1 MQIQINGKQIDVGD
15 ALRVHVEERL
25 GAAVG
30 KYAERAVNAQ
40 VTFSRDGHNFKA
52 DAQAH
57 LPTGLVAQ
65 ASAAAVDIYA
75 AFEGAVERL
84 EKQLRR
90 YKRRLKDH
98 HADRSEPIEAFAA
111 PAYVIDGAAHDH
123 DDAEPETLDPVI
135 VAEMTMDIKKISVG
149 EAVMQMELAHAPF
162 LMFRNERHGG
172 LNVVFRRDDGNIGW
186 VDPANLT
193 VAAG

>member
-15 ALRVHVEERL
+15 ALRTHVATRL
-25 GAAVG
+25 DAAVG
-30 KYAERAVNAQ
+30 KYADRAVDAT
-40 VTFSRDGHNFKA
+40 VTFSRDGAFFKA
-52 DAQAH
+52 DAQVH

-65 ASAAAVDIYA
+65 AKGSDADIYA
-75 AFEGAVERL
+75 AFEGCAERI

-98 HADRSEPIEAFAA
+98 HAARPQPIEAMAA
-111 PAYVIDGAAHDH
+111 PAYVIAGEDH
-123 DDAEPETLDPVI
+123 AEDAEPATLDPVI
-135 VAEMTMDIKKISVG
+135 VAEMTVAIKKMSVG

-172 LNVVFRRDDGNIGW
+172 LNIVHRREDGAIGW
-186 VDPANLT
+186 IDPENLAT
-193 VAAG
+193 PAS

>member
-1 MQIQINGKQIDVGD
+1 MQIQINGKQIDVGE
-15 ALRVHVEERL
+15 ALRAHVSTRL
-25 GAAVG
+25 AGAVG
-30 KYAERAVNAQ
+30 KYAERAVDAQ
-40 VTFSRDGHNFKA
+40 VTFSREGSFFKA
-52 DAQAH
+52 DAQVH

-65 ASAAAVDIYA
+65 AKGADADIYA
-75 AFEGAVERL
+75 AFEGCAERL

-98 HADRSEPIEAFAA
+98 HAARPAPFEAVAA
-111 PAYVIDGAAHDH
+111 PAYVIASAGEHAE
-123 DDAEPETLDPVI
+123 DAEPETLDPVI
-135 VAEMTMDIKKISVG
+135 VAETTMDIKKISVG
-149 EAVMQMELAHAPF
+149 EAVMQMELAHATF

>member
-15 ALRVHVEERL
+15 ALRVHVEERIA
-25 GAAVG
+25 AAVD

-40 VTFSRDGHNFKA
+40 VTFSRDRYNFKA

-65 ASAAAVDIYA
+65 ASASATDIYA
-75 AFEGAVERL
+75 AFDGAVERL

-98 HADRSEPIEAFAA
+98 HAERTEPIEALSAA
-111 PAYVIDGAAHDH
+111 AYVIAGGDH
-123 DDAEPETLDPVI
+123 DDEEAEPETLDPVI
-135 VAEMTMDIKKISVG
+135 VAEMKMNIQKISVG

-186 VDPANLT
+186 VDPENISNA
-193 VAAG
+193 VG

>member
-15 ALRVHVEERL
+15 ALREHVEERI
-25 GAAVG
+25 GAAMG

-40 VTFSRDGHNFKA
+40 VTFSRDRYNFKA

-57 LPTGLVAQ
+57 LPTGLIAQ
-65 ASAAAVDIYA
+65 ASGTATDIYA
-75 AFEGAVERL
+75 AFEAAIERL

-98 HADRSEPIEAFAA
+98 HAERTEPIEALTAA
-111 PAYVIDGAAHDH
+111 AYVISGAEHEDE
-123 DDAEPETLDPVI
+123 DAEPATLDPVI
-135 VAEMTMDIKKISVG
+135 VAEMTMDIQKISVG

-172 LNVVFRRDDGNIGW
+172 LNVVFRREDGNIGW
-186 VDPANLT
+186 VDPANI
-193 VAAG
+193 AAPSR

>member
-1 MQIQINGKQIDVGD
+1 MQIQINGKQIDIGD
-15 ALRVHVEERL
+15 ALRTHVEDRV
-25 GAAVG
+25 GQAVG
-30 KYAERAVNAQ
+30 KYAERAINGQ
-40 VTFSRDGHNFKA
+40 VTFSRDGHNFKC

-65 ASAAAVDIYA
+65 ASGAAPDIYA
-75 AFEGAVERL
+75 SFDACLERL

-98 HADRSEPIEAFAA
+98 HADRAEPIEAIAA
-111 PAYVIDGAAHDH
+111 PAYVIAGADH
-123 DDAEPETLDPVI
+123 EDEESEPATLDPVI
-135 VAEMTMDIKKISVG
+135 VAEMTMDIKKVSVG

-172 LNVVFRRDDGNIGW
+172 LNVVFRREDGNIGW
-186 VDPANLT
+186 VDPENLVKT
-193 VAAG
+193 AS

>member
-15 ALRVHVEERL
+15 ALRQHVEERI
-25 GAAVG
+25 ASAVG
-30 KYAERAVNAQ
+30 KYAERAVDAQ
-40 VTFSRDGHNFKA
+40 VTFSRDRYNFKA

-57 LPTGLVAQ
+57 LSTGMIAQ
-65 ASAAAVDIYA
+65 SSGTATDVYA
-75 AFEGAVERL
+75 AFEMAAERL

-98 HADRSEPIEAFAA
+98 HAERTEPIEAMAA
-111 PAYVIDGAAHDH
+111 AAYVISGAEH
-123 DDAEPETLDPVI
+123 DDEDSEPATLDPVI
-135 VAEMTMDIKKISVG
+135 VAEMTMDIQKISVG

-186 VDPANLT
+186 VDPENISGGAR
-193 VAAG
+193 

>member
-15 ALRVHVEERL
+15 ALRTHVSTRL
-25 GAAVG
+25 DAAVG
-30 KYAERAVNAQ
+30 KYADRAVDAS
-40 VTFSRDGHNFKA
+40 VTFSRDGAFFKA
-52 DAQAH
+52 DAQVH

-65 ASAAAVDIYA
+65 AKGSDADIYA
-75 AFEGAVERL
+75 AFEGCAERI

-98 HADRSEPIEAFAA
+98 HAARPGPIEAMAA
-111 PAYVIDGAAHDH
+111 PAYVIAGEDH
-123 DDAEPETLDPVI
+123 AEDAEPATLDPVI
-135 VAEMTMDIKKISVG
+135 VAEMTVDIKKMSVG

-172 LNVVFRRDDGNIGW
+172 LNIVHRREDGAIGW
-186 VDPANLT
+186 IDPETLT
-193 VAAG
+193 APAA

>member
-15 ALRVHVEERL
+15 SLRTHVATRL
-25 GAAVG
+25 DAAVG
-30 KYAERAVNAQ
+30 KYADRAVDAT
-40 VTFSRDGHNFKA
+40 VTFSRDGAFFKA
-52 DAQAH
+52 DAQVH

-65 ASAAAVDIYA
+65 AKGSDADIYA
-75 AFEGAVERL
+75 AFEGCAERI

-98 HADRSEPIEAFAA
+98 HAARPQPIEAMAA
-111 PAYVIDGAAHDH
+111 PAYVIAGEDH
-123 DDAEPETLDPVI
+123 AEDAEPATLDPVI
-135 VAEMTMDIKKISVG
+135 VAEMTVAIKKMSVG

-172 LNVVFRRDDGNIGW
+172 LNIVHRREDGAIGW
-186 VDPANLT
+186 IDPENLT
-193 VAAG
+193 TPAA